1 MRTGLVHAYFGDGKG
16 KTTAALGLGLRSAG
30 SGMTVF
36 MIQFLTSSQ
45 SGELEAVKRLEPA
58 FKIFRF
64 DRMRRE
70 TWPTTAQQLE
80 EARMDSANAMQF
92 ARKVMSAHQ
101 CDVLI
106 LDEVLTALA
115 QKIVDLKEVLDLI
128 EKKPADI
135 EIVMTGKVLPD
146 AIYRRSN
153 YVTEMKLWRH
163 PYKDG
168 MAAREGIEY

>member
-1 MRTGLVHAYFGDGKG
+1 
-16 KTTAALGLGLRSAG
+16 
-30 SGMTVF
+30 
-36 MIQFLTSSQ
+36 
-45 SGELEAVKRLEPA
+45 
-58 FKIFRF
+58 
-64 DRMRRE
+64 
-70 TWPTTAQQLE
+70 
-80 EARMDSANAMQF
+80 MDSANAMQF

-153 YVTEMKLWRH
+153 YVTEMKLRRH